1 MAPVR
6 TIDLMRSSDVSTP
19 TPLLAVLLLALA
31 QLGRS
36 AVTQVQLE
44 PVPVQD
50 RDEGMA
56 ANYEMLRGR
65 VYGELN
71 PNDSQNAII
80 QDIQLAP
87 RNARGRVEYVTTF
100 TLYQPVAGARRSG
113 VLIYEVVNR
122 GSSIAP
128 RDYATG
134 DF

>member
-1 MAPVR
+1 MTVIGRIQFTSMAPVR
-6 TIDLMRSSDVSTP
+6 TIDLMRSSDVSTS

-31 QLGRS
+31 QLDRS

-87 RNARGRVEYVTTF
+87 RNA
-100 TLYQPVAGARRSG
+100 
-113 VLIYEVVNR
+113 
-122 GSSIAP
+122 
-128 RDYATG
+128 
-134 DF
+134 